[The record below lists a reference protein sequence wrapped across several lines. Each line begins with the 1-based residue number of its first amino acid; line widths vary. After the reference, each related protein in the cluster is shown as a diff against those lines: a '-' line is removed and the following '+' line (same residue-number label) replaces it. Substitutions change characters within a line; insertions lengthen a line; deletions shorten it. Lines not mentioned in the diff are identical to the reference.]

1 MEQKKVLILISL
13 ILIFITTGCLGY
25 FTSET
30 ENTYEKTIDSG
41 DNITVVNS
49 EITNSDNLS
58 VKVRNN
64 LDKNRRASLKVTYY
78 DSNGDIIGY
87 PNVYSTNEIPSNS
100 TTTYN
105 VTIDNTENI
114 VEYKIEA
121 IMNN

>member
-1 MEQKKVLILISL
+1 MERKKVLILISL